1 MHLHVNVYLEKIHFQ
16 EMFTFI
22 KKVLD
27 TPRDHGSLG
36 NAHNSWARPHSNALC
51 VFILSTSPGKEL
63 IYWSVAAS
71 SVFHYPLQMM
81 SGNLQRRKLI
91 LMRFKLSPE

>member
-1 MHLHVNVYLEKIHFQ
+1 
-16 EMFTFI
+16 MFTSI

-27 TPRDHGSLG
+27 TPRDHGHLG

-51 VFILSTSPGKEL
+51 VFILSICPGKEL

-71 SVFHYPLQMM
+71 
-81 SGNLQRRKLI
+81 
-91 LMRFKLSPE
+91 